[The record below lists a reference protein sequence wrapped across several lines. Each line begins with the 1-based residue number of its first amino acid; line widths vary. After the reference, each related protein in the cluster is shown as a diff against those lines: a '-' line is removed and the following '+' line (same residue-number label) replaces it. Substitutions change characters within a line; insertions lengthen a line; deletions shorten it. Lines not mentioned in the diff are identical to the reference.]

1 MRLIIR
7 WRCGDTSRWDG
18 QTHSTASLVCFY
30 AFHWQIGK
38 FSNRRMKTLATLSAN
53 GFEAVYTEV
62 RDYGWSTR
70 LFLSLSPDCNYTL
83 RVFFYR
89 HCHVCWSGRDGTVF
103 VDAMQ
108 LNETIVE
115 IWKIVTLLIMMN
127 SRNVP
132 SLTHVTYLGVHG
144 GGPRHSA
151 GYEEK
156 ILGLFSVCEYSLCM
170 LEPVWPITRHVDNG
184 TVVFSRG
191 I

>member
-83 RVFFYR
+83 RVFFLQTLPR
-89 HCHVCWSGRDGTVF
+89 LLKWTGRDSVCWC
-103 VDAMQ
+103 DAIKW
-108 LNETIVE
+108 ND
-115 IWKIVTLLIMMN
+115 
-127 SRNVP
+127 SRNMKDRDLVNYDELQKCP
-132 SLTHVTYLGVHG
+132 QPHARHLSRRARRRSTAQCRIWGKNI
-144 GGPRHSA
+144 GP
-151 GYEEK
+151 
-156 ILGLFSVCEYSLCM
+156 IQC
-170 LEPVWPITRHVDNG
+170 VWI
-184 TVVFSRG
+184 
-191 I
+191 